1 MQIVAANTRSMSA
14 QAVEQ
19 VAAAM
24 EVCRE
29 LAGLAGASLQSWHPT
44 PATDVLL
51 PPLPGPPHLQ
61 EKANVKDAKKDK
73 KAERVRQ

>member
-1 MQIVAANTRSMSA
+1 MHKLWSRWQELWRRWQLLWRCAG
-14 QAVEQ
+14 Q
-19 VAAAM
+19 
-24 EVCRE
+24 